1 MLTRTVRDTPDSQG
15 RWFHVTLFV
24 NAAGVEYRCAI
35 DVDSH
40 QSNTGVEWRLVH
52 VSAADVAVMLAQD
65 GGTLAEQPNGSW
77 IAFINKFT
85 SQSNRT
91 DDQGHPLP

>member
-1 MLTRTVRDTPDSQG
+1 MDAGDPAGSQWWNENG
-15 RWFHVTLFV
+15 IW
-24 NAAGVEYRCAI
+24 
-35 DVDSH
+35 
-40 QSNTGVEWRLVH
+40 
-52 VSAADVAVMLAQD
+52 QD

-85 SQSNRT
+85 SQSHRT